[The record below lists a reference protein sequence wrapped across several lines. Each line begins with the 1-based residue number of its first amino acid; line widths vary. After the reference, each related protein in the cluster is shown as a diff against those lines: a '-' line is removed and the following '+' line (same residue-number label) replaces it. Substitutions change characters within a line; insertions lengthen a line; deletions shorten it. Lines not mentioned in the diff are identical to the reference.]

1 MRLMLRRQVRLGIM
15 ESISNLPGSRKR
27 GRMII
32 LNQATISHVDFLLF
46 HVIGIER
53 SLARKDWR

>member
-1 MRLMLRRQVRLGIM
+1 MLRRQVRLGIM

-53 SLARKDWR
+53 SLARKD